1 MGRPFLAAAL
11 VVGMVLLYLSAAAA
25 EPRVALVIGN
35 SAYRDTPLANPTND
49 ARLIA
54 KTLSDL
60 GFELIVRVDVEQ
72 KAMKLAILEFD
83 DRLEAAGKDAVGLFF
98 YAGHGVQVRGR
109 NFLVP
114 LNSRIQREK
123 DVAVEAINVAWVL
136 EQMEFAGNRVNF
148 VILDA
153 CRNNPLTRSFRSPT
167 RGLARMNAPRGSFI
181 AYSTAPGNVALE
193 GTGVNSPY
201 TLALAKTMYRPGVPA
216 ERLFKLVRDLVITE
230 TKGQQTPWEESSLT
244 GEDFY
249 FAVPTAQTA
258 LTPTPAPT
266 RAETTVRLE
275 QETVRMGQE
284 TVFWQ
289 SVKDSPDPEDFQ
301 DYLTQYPKG
310 VFSGLAK
317 RRVRALTKVAAL
329 TPPAAA
335 ASTPSAGKDV
345 PVHEW
350 DEAWYKVRG
359 NQEGGTAGNVHD
371 VGPRGKLSDMQKTE
385 WIAGTIVGA
394 AEVCEYYGKSN
405 EIHIFMNKSPYFKKG
420 YDRVKGLT
428 GDAYFGISS
437 CEKYLAPLKQIIE
450 QKDRWW
456 NYLTAAYPN

>member
-11 VVGMVLLYLSAAAA
+11 IVSMVLLDLSAAAA

-35 SAYRDTPLANPTND
+35 GAYRDTPLANPTND

-60 GFELIVRVDVEQ
+60 GFELIVRIDVEQ
-72 KAMKLAILEFD
+72 KAMKLAILEFG
-83 DRLEAAGKDAVGLFF
+83 DRLEAAGEDAVGLFY

-114 LNSRIQREK
+114 LNSRIRREK
-123 DVAVEAINVAWVL
+123 DVAVEAVNAAWVL

-216 ERLFKLVRDLVITE
+216 ERLFELVRDLVIAE
-230 TKGQQTPWEESSLT
+230 TKGQQTPWDESLLT
-244 GEDFY
+244 GEDCY
-249 FAVPTAQTA
+249 FVAAPAQTA
-258 LTPTPAPT
+258 LTP
-266 RAETTVRLE
+266 
-275 QETVRMGQE
+275 
-284 TVFWQ
+284 
-289 SVKDSPDPEDFQ
+289 
-301 DYLTQYPKG
+301 
-310 VFSGLAK
+310 
-317 RRVRALTKVAAL
+317 
-329 TPPAAA
+329 PAAE
-335 ASTPSAGKDV
+335 ASTPPVAETVTTEDIAKLPASEPAPEKDV

-350 DEAWYKVRG
+350 GETYYKV
-359 NQEGGTAGNVHD
+359 QDDIGGRFISWD
-371 VGPRGKLSDMQKTE
+371 VGPRGDLSDMQRTE
-385 WIAGTIVGA
+385 WIAGNIVGG
-394 AEVCEYYGKSN
+394 AESCGYYGKP
-405 EIHIFMNKSPYFKKG
+405 IRIRAFMSKSPYFLKG
-420 YDRVKGLT
+420 YDMIKGLN
-428 GDAYFGISS
+428 AVYP
-437 CEKYLAPLKQIIE
+437 CRNYLTPLKQMIE
-450 QKDRWW
+450 QKDLWW
-456 NYLTAAYPN
+456 EYLTAAYPD